1 MRRVLEFVLLGG
13 LFWLRVSP
21 SVICQEPPG
30 DLRARAGA
38 VVAEA
43 YQAAAAGFPCKV
55 RTGGK
60 PKMLRWQDVDR
71 CVNEAAARVDWTAI
85 STRLKELRASADRIP
100 ASEFENVVEAALDA
114 QALTY
119 DKLFVVK
126 NTNVLLPL
134 THSVL
139 KCLPADSLQDLP
151 VFDRRGTE
159 VGTFAG
165 AFPYERTGGLAT
177 ANTYRLML
185 FQYKDRSGNIQS
197 PSDKLLLDSFGVPW
211 KDAMSERGF
220 RLPLERLTLGRE

>member
-1 MRRVLEFVLLGG
+1 MLVLLCE
-13 LFWLRVSP
+13 SPP
-21 SVICQEPPG
+21 SVCQGLSG
-30 DLRARAGA
+30 DLRAGVDA
-38 VVAEA
+38 VVARA

-55 RTGGK
+55 KTSGK

-71 CVNEAAARVDWTAI
+71 CVNDAAGRVDWAAL
-85 STRLKELRASADRIP
+85 SARLKELRASAGRIS
-100 ASEFENVVEAALDA
+100 ASEFENVVGAALDA
-114 QALTY
+114 QVLTY

-139 KCLPADSLQDLP
+139 KYLPANSLLDLP

-165 AFPYERTGGLAT
+165 AFPYERSGGLST
-177 ANTYRLML
+177 TGTYRLML
-185 FQYKDRSGNIQS
+185 FQYKDRNGNIQS

-211 KDAMSERGF
+211 KDAISRGGF
-220 RLPLERLTLGRE
+220 RLPLEKLDLERE